1 LILTILERLRFLKRL
16 PQYILRLF
24 VLLNRVDQKHGVNPR
39 GLYVL
44 TIQQVWEEERVVQRD
59 WTVACD
65 KHFYQLDSQHE
76 RLSLVGRKVTIRTL
90 RNGPV
95 QLIYRNAK
103 LKWKEL
109 PQRPARITSKPFKP
123 AIRRQ
128 TKPSRE
134 HPWRKDGF
142 GLG

>member
-1 LILTILERLRFLKRL
+1 LSKTFLPAFNRRFCVQPASPADVHRSAPPNLNEILS
-16 PQYILRLF
+16 
-24 VLLNRVDQKHGVNPR
+24 
-39 GLYVL
+39 
-44 TIQQVWEEERVVQRD
+44 WEEERVVQRD
-59 WTVACD
+59 WTVACG